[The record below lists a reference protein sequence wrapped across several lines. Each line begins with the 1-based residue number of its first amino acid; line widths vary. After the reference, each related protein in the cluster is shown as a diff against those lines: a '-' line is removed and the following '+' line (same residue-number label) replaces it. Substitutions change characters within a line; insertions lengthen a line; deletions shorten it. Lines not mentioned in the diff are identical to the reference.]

1 MKMSLELN
9 LLERSNFEVIIGR
22 KPPRNAKYTKIY
34 HDFNHYRTTVITRSI
49 NQFRYRVEVKSF
61 NQTGRLFRKLKMTKF
76 WTIFELKN
84 WQYKNTMVIQ
94 MKRGGILIMDSE
106 IRFL

>member
-49 NQFRYRVEVKSF
+49 NQFRYRVEVKIF
-61 NQTGRLFRKLKMTKF
+61 NQTGRLFRKLSF
-76 WTIFELKN
+76 GTISELKN
-84 WQYKNTMVIQ
+84 
-94 MKRGGILIMDSE
+94 
-106 IRFL
+106 